1 MEIKYHQECLKE
13 VYLRDKIRAGSTPK
27 HGGRSSMAEHL
38 TVDQVVVG
46 STPIAH
52 PNMLGLFPK
61 NLLNAGIKRAFRH
74 KGSFYYSN
82 LPATRKSLNMDYPMN
97 LQDLTT
103 MYDFTGKT
111 FAVTGGAG
119 ALGSDVVVALAGCGA
134 NVMILDLRL
143 GGVDAIKERLGERA
157 SLVEVIEV
165 NVMNRD
171 SLVTAGE
178 AIIKRFGQLYGLV
191 NAAGGNSPRA
201 TVSSTMSYFDIP
213 EEALRFVLDLNILGT
228 MIPCQ
233 VLAKLMTETGE
244 GVILN
249 YSSMNAYRPLT
260 NIAAYSASKAAI
272 TNFTSWLAVYLAQN
286 YSCNIRVNAIAPGF
300 FLGEQNRFL
309 MIDKDTGGWT
319 PRGQKIID
327 HTPMGRLGNPEDLL
341 GCVLWLLSPAASFVT
356 GITVPVDGGFSA
368 YAGV

>member
-1 MEIKYHQECLKE
+1 MN
-13 VYLRDKIRAGSTPK
+13 RDDL
-27 HGGRSSMAEHL
+27 MA
-38 TVDQVVVG
+38 
-46 STPIAH
+46 
-52 PNMLGLFPK
+52 
-61 NLLNAGIKRAFRH
+61 
-74 KGSFYYSN
+74 
-82 LPATRKSLNMDYPMN
+82 
-97 LQDLTT
+97 

-143 GGVDAIKERLGERA
+143 GAVPAIKERLGERA
-157 SLVEVIEV
+157 SQVDAFEV
-165 NVMNRD
+165 NVLSRD
-171 SLVTAGE
+171 SLMAAGE
-178 AIIKRFGQLYGLV
+178 AINQRFGTLYGLV
-191 NAAGGNSPRA
+191 NAAGGNSPKA
-201 TVSSTMSYFDIP
+201 TVSPTMSFFDIP
-213 EEALRFVLDLNILGT
+213 EEGMRFVLDLNLLGT
-228 MIPCQ
+228 IMPCQ
-233 VLAKLMTETGE
+233 ILTKQFTETGE

-260 NIAAYSASKAAI
+260 NIAAYSASKAAV
-272 TNFTSWLAVYLAQN
+272 TNFTAWLAVYMAQN
-286 YSCNIRVNAIAPGF
+286 FSGKIRVNAIAPGF

-319 PRGQKIID
+319 ARGQRVID

>member
-1 MEIKYHQECLKE
+1 MN
-13 VYLRDKIRAGSTPK
+13 RDDL
-27 HGGRSSMAEHL
+27 MA
-38 TVDQVVVG
+38 
-46 STPIAH
+46 
-52 PNMLGLFPK
+52 
-61 NLLNAGIKRAFRH
+61 
-74 KGSFYYSN
+74 
-82 LPATRKSLNMDYPMN
+82 
-97 LQDLTT
+97 

-143 GGVDAIKERLGERA
+143 GAVPAIKERLGERA
-157 SLVEVIEV
+157 SQVDAFEV
-165 NVMNRD
+165 NVLSRD
-171 SLVTAGE
+171 SLMAAGE
-178 AIIKRFGQLYGLV
+178 AINQRFGTLYGLV
-191 NAAGGNSPRA
+191 NAAGGNSPKA
-201 TVSSTMSYFDIP
+201 TVSPTMSFFDIP
-213 EEALRFVLDLNILGT
+213 EEGMRFVLDLNLLGT
-228 MIPCQ
+228 IMPCQ
-233 VLAKLMTETGE
+233 VLAKQFTETGE

-260 NIAAYSASKAAI
+260 NIAAYSASKAAV
-272 TNFTSWLAVYLAQN
+272 TNFTAWLAVYMAQN
-286 YSCNIRVNAIAPGF
+286 FSGKIRVNAIAPGF

-319 PRGQKIID
+319 ARGQRVID